1 MIVMLLCIEVGL
13 RLPSLMAVV
22 PPGLAVVNM
31 VCTVYMMIERMV
43 FVGLLGPPMLWLCYR
58 VYVPFVTAL
67 FVKSQ
72 SHGDVSGRRALLSHT
87 FPYRPPE

>member
-43 FVGLLGPPMLWLCYR
+43 FVGLLGPPIY
-58 VYVPFVTAL
+58 AL
-67 FVKSQ
+67 
-72 SHGDVSGRRALLSHT
+72 ALLPCVCAFCDGVICKVTVTRGCERQASPSI
-87 FPYRPPE
+87 PYISIPAA